1 MIVLKRLLFSTLM
14 FLPVPALAAV
24 CESIYDGDKA
34 VSIVQGTPENYT
46 LSLINNSSSAS
57 DVTHSQLQ
65 AVYNAK
71 EKIQRVVGIYPK
83 FVICGDAE
91 PNAFAFE
98 QQDGAVVGVSVGML
112 KLLDG
117 DEDMA
122 AAVIGH
128 EIAHHTKNHRLRT
141 QQSELVTNII
151 SSLIGLYI
159 EARVQQTYRI
169 KGVGTNVAAIGSV
182 LTISKFSRDHER
194 EADEVG
200 FRYMLD
206 AGYNPEASIRLAEAL
221 LSKGSRGTGL
231 FYDTHPSWD
240 ERAARFKTLIAGN
253 SKAQQ
258 IIALNRVDKKVAAAS
273 SAQPNNQAMSLNSS
287 VTLSEAQI
295 NAQISYKALAEK
307 DTVKAEKYSRMAAD
321 AGDASSQYNLGFM
334 YEKGDVVK
342 KDINEAVRLIK
353 LSAAQGFPFA
363 QDKLGF
369 YYLTGLG
376 LQKNEMEGLRWIK
389 LAAEQGDAGAQY
401 NLGLAYFKGTIPPS
415 NIAEAIRWWRLSAD
429 QGFAAAQTSIGSAY
443 LMGNGLK
450 KDLSEAL
457 KWYKLAAAQNYAG
470 AQSSLGY
477 MYLNGI
483 GVNKN
488 VVEAFKLIKLS
499 ADQNNSLGQYGL
511 GTLYLNGVGAD
522 KNEEEAIKWFKLAAL
537 QGHPNAIAYLNNKGI
552 AWK

>member
-1 MIVLKRLLFSTLM
+1 MKNLLFATLM
-14 FLPVPALAAV
+14 FLPISALSAV

-34 VSIVQGTPENYT
+34 ISIVQGTPENYT

-112 KLLDG
+112 KLLNG

-169 KGVGTNVAAIGSV
+169 KGIGTNVAAIGSV

-200 FRYMLD
+200 FRYMID

-221 LSKGSRGTGL
+221 LSKGSSGTGL

-240 ERAARFKTLIAGN
+240 ERAARFKSLIAGN

-258 IIALNRVDKKVAAAS
+258 IIALNRVDKKVAVVS
-273 SAQPNNQAMSLNSS
+273 STQTNNQAMSLNS
-287 VTLSEAQI
+287 TLTLNEAQI

-307 DTVKAEKYSRMAAD
+307 DAVKAEKYSRMAAD
-321 AGDASSQYNLGFM
+321 AGDASSQYNLGVM

-537 QGHPNAIAYLNNKGI
+537 QGHPNAITYLNNKGI